1 VNRFGRSRL
10 TALLARPDV
19 RRVFE
24 ALDGDGEEVRIVG
37 GALRNALVGR
47 EPGDVDF
54 ATTAT
59 PDVTRRRA
67 RRAGLAVVPTGIEHG
82 TLTVLVDGTPFEVT
96 TLREDV
102 ETDGRRA
109 KVRFGRDFAAD
120 ALRRDFTINALM
132 ADASGRIADHAGGID
147 DLAAGRVRFI
157 GDADQRIR
165 EDYLRILRFF
175 RFSADYAMGALD
187 DAGLAASL
195 RQREGLAMLS
205 RERIRAE
212 LWKLT
217 GTARAVEIVGLL
229 VETGL
234 WGRLTG
240 GVAELGRFARAHAA
254 GLAADERVAALA
266 VMAEEDGQRLRERL
280 RLSNEETDIMVS
292 HARLAARMRSLGRP
306 LDSAAARALAAE
318 FDTGPL
324 ARTLAIVAG
333 EALPDFTEDGRWAIA
348 ALAAGRMARPV
359 FPLRGADLVA
369 AGIGKGPDIGAL
381 LARARTVWS
390 ARGCPEGDGVRED
403 LLAALGFD
411 SRPRDP

>member
-1 VNRFGRSRL
+1 MNRFARSRL
-10 TALLARPDV
+10 DALLARPDV
-19 RRVFE
+19 RRVFQ
-24 ALDGDGEEVRIVG
+24 ALGGAGEEVRIVG
-37 GALRNALVGR
+37 GALRNALVGL

-67 RRAGLAVVPTGIEHG
+67 RQAGLKAVATGIEHG
-82 TLTVLVDGTPFEVT
+82 TLTVLVDGAPFEVT

-132 ADASGRIADHAGGID
+132 ADATGRIYDHAGGID

-175 RFSADYAMGALD
+175 RFSSDYATGALD

-195 RQREGLAMLS
+195 RQREGLAILS

-212 LWKLT
+212 LWKMT
-217 GTARAVEIVGLL
+217 MTARAVEIVGLL
-229 VETGL
+229 LETGL

-240 GVAELGRFARAHAA
+240 GVAELGRFARACDA
-254 GLAADERVAALA
+254 GQDPEERFAALA
-266 VMAEEDGQRLRERL
+266 VMVEDDAERLRERL
-280 RLSNEETDIMVS
+280 RLSNGDTEVLVS
-292 HARLAARMRSLGRP
+292 HARLLARMRSLGRS
-306 LDSAAARALAAE
+306 LDGGTARALAAE

-324 ARTLAIVAG
+324 ARTVAVLAG
-333 EALPDFTEDGRWAIA
+333 EALPNLTEDGREAIA
-348 ALAAGRMARPV
+348 AMAAGRRARPV
-359 FPLRGADLVA
+359 FPLRGADLIA
-369 AGIGKGPDIGAL
+369 AGIGKGPEIGAI
-381 LARARTVWS
+381 LARARGAWL
-390 ARGCPEGDGVRED
+390 ALGCPEGDGVRDD
-403 LLAALGFD
+403 LMAALGFD
-411 SRPRDP
+411 SRPVAH